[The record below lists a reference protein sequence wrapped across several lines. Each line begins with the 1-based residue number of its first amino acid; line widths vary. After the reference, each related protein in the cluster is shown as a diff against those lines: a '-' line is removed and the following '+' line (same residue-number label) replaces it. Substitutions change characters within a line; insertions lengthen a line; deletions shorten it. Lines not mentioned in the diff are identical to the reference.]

1 MIAGDSYPHHF
12 RVAWRSCY
20 ISSGPAFLRKECGY
34 FERFIPSKSLHKWK
48 LIVVVIIMTIII
60 IIMTIFI

>member
-1 MIAGDSYPHHF
+1 MIAGDSYPYYF

-20 ISSGPAFLRKECGY
+20 ISSVPVFLRKECGY

-48 LIVVVIIMTIII
+48 LIVMVIIMTIII
-60 IIMTIFI
+60 MTIFI